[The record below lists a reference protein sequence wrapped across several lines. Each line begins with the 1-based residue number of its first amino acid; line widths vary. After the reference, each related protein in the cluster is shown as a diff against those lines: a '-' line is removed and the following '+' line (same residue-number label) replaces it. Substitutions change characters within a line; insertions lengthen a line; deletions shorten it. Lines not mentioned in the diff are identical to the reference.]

1 MYEFF
6 LFIRKHK
13 IKTFLFL
20 IFSLIFSGF
29 GRLSKMLISVNL
41 DLPMAEHTHM
51 RVALIFL
58 ELSFYTQY
66 SLKNSA
72 VLVDFPKRGF
82 FLLRPD
88 NQLSFLRKYK
98 INCWLFL
105 IFSQNILRNFQPFC
119 QTLKSLGFGHF
130 QPSNRSIHPLESSFG
145 VFVNIN

>member
-1 MYEFF
+1 
-6 LFIRKHK
+6 
-13 IKTFLFL
+13 
-20 IFSLIFSGF
+20 
-29 GRLSKMLISVNL
+29 MLLSVNL

-98 INCWLFL
+98 INLL
-105 IFSQNILRNFQPFC
+105 TILNIFPKYSPKFSAVLPD
-119 QTLKSLGFGHF
+119 S
-130 QPSNRSIHPLESSFG
+130 
-145 VFVNIN
+145 